1 MKIEEGKYKVKYEG
15 QNKISIEFRTI
26 EEKLLALEQR
36 ENLRGTGIWVDD
48 DHTRREI
55 EIQKWL
61 RAVAEREKKKGKEIW
76 VGYQKIKIGEENWR
90 YNERMG
96 ELEKKP
102 FRGGEERPRGRNS
115 ERRRRGSDL

>member
-1 MKIEEGKYKVKYEG
+1 MKYEG

-36 ENLRGTGIWVDD
+36 KNLKGTGIWVDD

-61 RAVAEREKKKGKEIW
+61 RAVAEREKKKGKEVW

-96 ELEKKP
+96 ELQKKP
-102 FRGGEERPRGRNS
+102 FQGGEERTRGRNS
-115 ERRRRGSDL
+115 ERRRRGSDI